1 MLNATILNII
11 MLNVIMLNVVMLNV
25 TMLNVVCPSFNILK
39 QNRNFVGER
48 KKIVKKNFSNN
59 DLSLPEMTS
68 KVSSQKWGLNGGR
81 PFSAVVNTV
90 VEHSSP
96 LPKVHG
102 SSYAIVAGTGRG

>member
-11 MLNVIMLNVVMLNV
+11 MLNVIMPNVVILNV

-68 KVSSQKWGLNGGR
+68 KVSSQKWGLNGG

-90 VEHSSP
+90 VEHSFP
-96 LPKVHG
+96 LPKVQG
-102 SSYAIVAGTGRG
+102 SSSAIVARKGK